1 MRTQTVLQQ
10 VERRLERLEIMV
22 AQLLYKETQVMA
34 RLQEIVDAVAEE
46 GTVVDSVVK
55 LLEDLTTEIE
65 AQRDNPN
72 PAALDGLL
80 SNIRQ
85 QKGRLA
91 DAVTK
96 NTPVEGESSGANDK
110 NPPSD
115 FNPSA
120 ERKP

>member
-1 MRTQTVLQQ
+1 LTQLQ
-10 VERRLERLEIMV
+10 
-22 AQLLYKETQVMA
+22 KK
-34 RLQEIVDAVAEE
+34 
-46 GTVVDSVVK
+46 GSVVDSVVK

-65 AQRDNPN
+65 AQKDNPN

-96 NTPVEGESSGANDK
+96 NTPAEG
-110 NPPSD
+110 
-115 FNPSA
+115 
-120 ERKP
+120 